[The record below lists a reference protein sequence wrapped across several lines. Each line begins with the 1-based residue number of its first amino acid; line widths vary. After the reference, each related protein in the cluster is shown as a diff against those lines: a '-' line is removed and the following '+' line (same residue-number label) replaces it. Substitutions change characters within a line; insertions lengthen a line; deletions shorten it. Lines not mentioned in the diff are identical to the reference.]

1 MILVISYRA
10 VLRFLNVISSL
21 DYFARRGGFLPSAS
35 MSVVASKAIRGGN
48 IVLANIVKAV
58 NCNKHVPQ
66 L

>member
-1 MILVISYRA
+1 MILVISYRV

-35 MSVVASKAIRGGN
+35 MSVASKAIRGGN
-48 IVLANIVKAV
+48 IVLANIGKAV
-58 NCNKHVPQ
+58 NCNEHVPQ

>member
-35 MSVVASKAIRGGN
+35 MSVASKAIRGRN

-58 NCNKHVPQ
+58 NCNQHVPQ